1 MDGIVNILKPP
12 GMSSHQVV
20 NFMRKQ
26 LQMRKVGHAGTLD
39 PGASGVLPI
48 LVGQA
53 TKLSNYLM
61 EQNKTYVVELTLGL
75 STTSQ
80 DSSGDTVNLNTDFSI
95 SPVELAEALA
105 SFQGTIW
112 QTPPMASAV
121 KVGGKKLYELDRQGI
136 SIPRKPRQVTVYS
149 INIMSIWHEQEDK
162 LGFGARVLL
171 RIVCSKGT
179 YVRTLCHDLGEKLGV
194 YAHMSFL
201 TRVASGP
208 FASNEALTLEEI
220 TELVENGDYE
230 FVRPLEEGLPDWVH
244 VKVNP
249 LVEERIKHGN
259 YVLPEHLLDVPETLT
274 VGDDVVLLSIDG
286 EVLALAEIKRTDQLI
301 CQPVRVLM
309 R

>member
-1 MDGIVNILKPP
+1 MDGIINVLKPP

-20 NFMRKQ
+20 SFVRRQ
-26 LQMRKVGHAGTLD
+26 LQTKKVGHGGTLD

-53 TKLSNYLM
+53 TKLSSHLM
-61 EQNKTYVVELTLGL
+61 EQSKTYVAELTLGL

-80 DSSGDTVNLNTDFSI
+80 DASGDTVDLNTSFSV
-95 SPVELAEALA
+95 SPRQLAEVLA
-105 SFQGTIW
+105 SFQGSIM
-112 QTPPMASAV
+112 QIPPMASAL

-136 SIPRKPRQVTVYS
+136 SIPRQPREVQVYS
-149 INIMSIWHEQEDK
+149 INIMAIWHEEGET
-162 LGFGARVLL
+162 LGFGTRILL

-179 YVRTLCHDLGEKLGV
+179 YVRTLCNDIGEKLGV
-194 YAHMSFL
+194 SAHMSFL

-208 FASNEALTLEEI
+208 FVSHDAITLEEI
-220 TELVENGDYE
+220 ETFVTQGDYE
-230 FVRPLEEGLPDWVH
+230 FLRPLQEGLPHWVH

-249 LVEERIKHGN
+249 LVEERIRHGN
-259 YVLPEHLLDVPETLT
+259 FVLPEHLLDVPETLT
-274 VGDDVVLLSIDG
+274 VGDDVVLLGVDG
-286 EVLALAEIKRTDQLI
+286 NVLALAEMKMTDQLI

>member
-1 MDGIVNILKPP
+1 MDGIINVLKPP

-20 NFMRKQ
+20 NFFRKQ
-26 LQMRKVGHAGTLD
+26 LNTKKVGHAGTLD

-61 EQNKTYVVELTLGL
+61 EQSKTYVAELTLGI

-80 DSSGDTVNLNTDFSI
+80 DASGDTVSLNTDFSV
-95 SPVELAEALA
+95 SPKELAEILA
-105 SFQGTIW
+105 SFQGSIW

-136 SIPRKPRQVTVYS
+136 EVPRKPRQVQVYS
-149 INIMSIWHEQEDK
+149 INIMSIWHEEEET
-162 LGFGARVLL
+162 LGFGTRILL

-179 YVRTLCHDLGEKLGV
+179 YVRTLCHDVGEKLGV
-194 YAHMSFL
+194 HGHMSFL

-208 FASNEALTLEEI
+208 FANSEAFTLEEI
-220 TELVENGDYE
+220 EALVEADTYE
-230 FVRPLEEGLPDWVH
+230 FLRPLEEGLPDWVH
-244 VKVNP
+244 VRVNP
-249 LVEERIKHGN
+249 LVEERIGHGN
-259 YVLPEHLLDVPETLT
+259 FVLPEHLLDVPQTLT
-274 VGDDVVLLSIDG
+274 VGDDVVLLSVDG
-286 EVLALAEIKRTDQLI
+286 SVLALAEIKMTDQLI

>member
-1 MDGIVNILKPP
+1 MDGIINVLKPP
-12 GMSSHQVV
+12 GISSHQVV
-20 NFMRKQ
+20 SFMRKQ
-26 LQMRKVGHAGTLD
+26 LQTKKIGHAGTLD
-39 PGASGVLPI
+39 PGASGVLPL

-61 EQNKTYVVELTLGL
+61 EQTKTYVTELTLGF

-80 DSSGDTVNLNTDFSI
+80 DASGDTVDLNTDFSVT
-95 SPVELAEALA
+95 PRELAEALA

-136 SIPRKPRQVTVYS
+136 SIPREPRQVQVYS
-149 INIMSIWHEQEDK
+149 INIMAIWHEQEDD
-162 LGFGARVLL
+162 LGFGTRVLL

-179 YVRTLCHDLGEKLGV
+179 YVRTICHDLGEKLGV
-194 YAHMSFL
+194 HAHMSFL
-201 TRVASGP
+201 ARVASGP
-208 FASNEALTLEEI
+208 FHSTDAYTLEEI
-220 TELVENGDYE
+220 SAFVEQGDYS
-230 FVRPLEEGLPDWVH
+230 FLLSLEAGLPDWVK

-259 YVLPEHLLDVPETLT
+259 FVLPEHLIDVPTTLT
-274 VGDDVVLLSIDG
+274 VGDDVVLLSVDG
-286 EVLALAEIKRTDQLI
+286 DVLALAEVRKTDQLI